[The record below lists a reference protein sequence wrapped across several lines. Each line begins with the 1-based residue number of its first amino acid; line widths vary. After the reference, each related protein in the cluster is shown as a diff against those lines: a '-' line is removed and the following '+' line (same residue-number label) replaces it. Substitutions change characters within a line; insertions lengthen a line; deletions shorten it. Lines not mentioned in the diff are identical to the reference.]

1 MSTVSKDQRFCS
13 RQAVPISD
21 TPRGPGKASGNMVRT
36 ETAKVMGKRDPEAKS
51 RAL

>member
-1 MSTVSKDQRFCS
+1 MSTVSKYQRFCS

-36 ETAKVMGKRDPEAKS
+36 ETAKVMGTGDPKAKTS
-51 RAL
+51 AL